1 MKKIIL
7 AGGCFWGVEAYYKRL
22 KGVLD
27 TQVGYVNGNYANPTY
42 EDVCNEKATHAEA
55 VYLEYDETIL
65 SLEKLLEHLFRI
77 IDPTS
82 INKQG
87 HDEGIQYRTGI
98 YYYNEDDRNVAL
110 AFIAKEQRHYT
121 LPIVVEVEQERGFFD
136 AETYHQDYLDKN
148 PFGYCHVNFSVIKK
162 EEMKD
167 IWIKSNDIKR

>member
-7 AGGCFWGVEAYYKRL
+7 AGGCFWGVEAYFKRL
-22 KGVLD
+22 EGVLD

-42 EDVCNEKATHAEA
+42 EDVCEEKATHAEA
-55 VYLEYDETIL
+55 VYIEYDEHMLT
-65 SLEKLLEHLFRI
+65 LEKLLEHLFRI

-87 HDEGIQYRTGI
+87 HDEGIQYRTGV
-98 YYYNEDDRNVAL
+98 YYFTEQDKVIAL
-110 AFIAKEQRHYT
+110 RFISQEQTNYKM
-121 LPIVVEVEQERGFFD
+121 PITVEVEQERGFFD

-162 EEMKD
+162 EEMKQQ
-167 IWIKSNDIKR
+167 WINKIYMK